1 MDRNDFDFFL
11 RKNSQLTTMKVQYT
25 DGLMELHALF
35 KLIEQLEME
44 QQKLSQQ
51 LKEKYHIES
60 ENFTVNQHTLEIEEK

>member
-35 KLIEQLEME
+35 ELIEQLEME